1 MSIRTKINSSEHS
14 HVSEAHEHDIL
25 VLSREIFL
33 HGEINDEDGED
44 AGINSTIS
52 NRFLKNLQILE
63 SIDHNPITIH
73 QHSVGG
79 EWESGM
85 MIYDAIQQSMSS
97 FIFICHGIAASM

>member
-1 MSIRTKINSSEHS
+1 MPINTKINSSEYS
-14 HVSEAHEHDIL
+14 HISEAHEHDIL

-63 SIDHNPITIH
+63 SIDYKPITIRH
-73 QHSVGG
+73 CQTYALFVYRLRNNTSHR
-79 EWESGM
+79 
-85 MIYDAIQQSMSS
+85 SS
-97 FIFICHGIAASM
+97 NAVTYKNK